1 MTPDNFVN
9 VPVTAANMDRWIVRK
24 SILDFI
30 TRQLP
35 HLSGRLLDVGCGRS
49 PYKDFVL
56 RNSAVTSY
64 TGLDIDSALTYE
76 KGVKPDA
83 TWNGKEIPFA
93 NETFE
98 CVFLTEVLE
107 HAPDPAALLSE
118 IKRVLKPGGLLCF
131 TTPFVWPYHE
141 TPHDSQRWTSFS
153 LTAHL
158 EAARF
163 HSIQLDL
170 IGNWHSSLAQFL
182 GLWAARA
189 PISRF
194 VRAGL
199 RYPLFAIQR
208 LLMRYDGSSEPI
220 ENAMPRMLGGTARA

>member
-35 HLSGRLLDVGCGRS
+35 YLHGRLLDVGCGRL

-64 TGLDIDSALTYE
+64 TGLDIDSALIYE
-76 KGVKPDA
+76 EGVKPDA
-83 TWNGKEIPFA
+83 TWNGKEIPFG

-107 HAPDPAALLSE
+107 HAPDPATLLSE
-118 IKRVLKPGGLLCF
+118 IKRVLKPEGLLCF

-158 EAARF
+158 EAAQF

-199 RYPLFAIQR
+199 RYPLFALQR
-208 LLMRYDGSSEPI
+208 LLMRYDGSSEPV